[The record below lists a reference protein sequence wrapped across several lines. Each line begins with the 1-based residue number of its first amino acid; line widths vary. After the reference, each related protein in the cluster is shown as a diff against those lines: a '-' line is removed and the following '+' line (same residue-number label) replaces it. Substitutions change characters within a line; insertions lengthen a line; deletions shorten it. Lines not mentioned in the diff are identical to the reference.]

1 MTKDIAPEITQAW
14 NRFVSGAA
22 IDDGIVRAEVA
33 ASWQRC
39 SAASVNPYHNGVS
52 HLLLDQR
59 QLEDLRSKKR
69 NLLQIARLF
78 MANLYRFVAG
88 SGFIVMLSDEHGYI
102 MEVIGDRE
110 TMTVATQLNLSQGAS
125 WVEEEVGTNGIGTA
139 LATQKPVQISGAEHY
154 CQKVH
159 FWTCSAAPILDSQG
173 KIMGILQMSGP
184 NWKTHEH
191 TLGMVVAAVEA
202 IKNQLRLHLRN
213 RDLSLLNNRLKNVIL
228 TVSEGI
234 IVIDKRGM
242 IEQINPIAETIFCQP
257 EAKIKG
263 NSIED
268 YLGESVSVREMLA
281 RGKSFKD
288 SEVVTY
294 TSKGSTNCL
303 SSGKPIRD
311 DKGDFSGGVIFIN
324 PIPQNKHY
332 VNRGSGEPAAFEF
345 AAIIGE
351 SKELQKGIKLAKIAA
366 ASKSHVLLQGE
377 SGTGKEVFAQAIHNS
392 SSRRNG
398 PFVAINCGAIPREL
412 IGSELFGYEGGSF
425 TGAKSGGRA
434 GKFELAS
441 GGTLFLDEI
450 GDMPLEQQVSL
461 LRVLQDKHVMK
472 IGGYQSVPVDV
483 RIICATNKNLREEV
497 RKGTFRQDLFFR
509 LNVINIFLPP
519 LRERREDIPLLFR
532 SFYKEIC
539 PRLGVDLL
547 PVDSRVVSYLSQY
560 NWPGNVRELQN
571 VIERM
576 VNLAQGQGIRPEL
589 LPDEILFP
597 DPSASQP
604 ERERFSDSA
613 MSLKA
618 LQKVNTLSTDQ
629 DKLSIKKLLAKNER
643 QEIIDKLLTYQGNI
657 SHTAKEMGISRNSLY
672 KKLKKL
678 DITVR

>member
-1 MTKDIAPEITQAW
+1 MTKDTAPEITRAW
-14 NRFVSGAA
+14 TKFVSNSA

-52 HLLLDQR
+52 QLLLDQK
-59 QLEDLRSKKR
+59 QLKDLRAKKR
-69 NLLQIARLF
+69 SLLHIARLF

-102 MEVIGDRE
+102 LEVIGDRE
-110 TMTVATQLNLSQGAS
+110 TMDIATQLNLRQGAS

-173 KIMGILQMSGP
+173 KIMGVLQMSGP

-202 IKNQLRLHLRN
+202 FKIQIRVHLKN

-234 IVIDKRGM
+234 IVLNKGGL
-242 IEQINPIAETIFCQP
+242 IEQINPIAETILHQP
-257 EAKIKG
+257 EAEIKG
-263 NSIED
+263 NPITK
-268 YLGESVSVREMLA
+268 YLGKSALIQEMLA
-281 RGKSFKD
+281 EGKSFKS
-288 SEVVTY
+288 SEITTY
-294 TSKGSTNCL
+294 TPKGSTNCL

-311 DKGDFSGGVIFIN
+311 DKGDLSGGVLFIN
-324 PIPQNKHY
+324 PIPQNKHCA
-332 VNRGSGEPAAFEF
+332 NRGNGAPAAFEF
-345 AAIIGE
+345 SAIIGVN
-351 SKELQKGIKLAKIAA
+351 KELQKGIELAKIAA
-366 ASKSHVLLQGE
+366 ASKSHVLIQGE

-398 PFVAINCGAIPREL
+398 PFVPINCGAIPREL
-412 IGSELFGYEGGSF
+412 IGSELFGYEGGAF
-425 TGAKSGGRA
+425 TGAKSGGRP
-434 GKFELAS
+434 GKFELAA

-450 GDMPLEQQVSL
+450 GDMPLEQQVAL
-461 LRVLQDKHVMK
+461 LRVLQDKRVMR
-472 IGGYQSVPVDV
+472 IGGYQSVLMDV

-497 RKGTFRQDLFFR
+497 RKGNFRQDLFFR
-509 LNVINIFLPP
+509 LNVLNISLPP

-532 SFYKEIC
+532 AFYKEIC
-539 PRLGVDLL
+539 TKLGVDLL
-547 PVDSRVVSYLSQY
+547 PVDSRVVTYLSQY
-560 NWPGNVRELQN
+560 HWPGNVRELQN

-576 VNLAQGQGIRPEL
+576 VNLAQGQGIRPQH
-589 LPDEILFP
+589 LPDEILLP

-613 MSLKA
+613 KRLNE
-618 LQKVNTLSTDQ
+618 LNKVNTLTNDQ
-629 DKLSIKKLLAKNER
+629 DKLSIKKLLARNER
-643 QEIIDKLLTYQGNI
+643 QEIINKLLTCQGNI

-678 DITVR
+678 EIPLR

>member
-39 SAASVNPYHNGVS
+39 SEASVNPYHNGVS

-59 QLEDLRSKKR
+59 QLEDLRAKKR
-69 NLLQIARLF
+69 SLLQIARLF
-78 MANLYRFVAG
+78 MTNLYRFVAG

-173 KIMGILQMSGP
+173 KIMGVLQMSGP

-202 IKNQLRLHLRN
+202 FKIQIRAHLKN

-234 IVIDKRGM
+234 IVLNKGGL
-242 IEQINPIAETIFCQP
+242 IEQINPIAETILHQP
-257 EAKIKG
+257 EAEIKG
-263 NSIED
+263 NPITK
-268 YLGESVSVREMLA
+268 YLGKSALIQEMLA
-281 RGKSFKD
+281 EGKSFKS
-288 SEVVTY
+288 SEITTY
-294 TSKGSTNCL
+294 TPKGSTNCL
-303 SSGKPIRD
+303 SSGKPVRD
-311 DKGDFSGGVIFIN
+311 DKGDLSGGVLFIN
-324 PIPQNKHY
+324 PIPRNKHCA
-332 VNRGSGEPAAFEF
+332 NRGSGAPAAYEF
-345 AAIIGE
+345 SAIIGVN
-351 SKELQKGIKLAKIAA
+351 KELQKGIELAKIAA
-366 ASKSHVLLQGE
+366 TSKSHVLIQGE

-398 PFVAINCGAIPREL
+398 PFVPINCGAIPREL
-412 IGSELFGYEGGSF
+412 IGSELFGYEGGAF
-425 TGAKSGGRA
+425 TGAKSGGRP
-434 GKFELAS
+434 GKFELAA

-450 GDMPLEQQVSL
+450 GDMPLEQQVAL
-461 LRVLQDKHVMK
+461 LRVLQDKRVMR
-472 IGGYQSVPVDV
+472 IGGYQSVLVDV

-497 RKGTFRQDLFFR
+497 RKGNFRQDLFFR
-509 LNVINIFLPP
+509 LNVLNISLPP

-532 SFYKEIC
+532 AFYKELC
-539 PRLGVDLL
+539 TKLGVNLL
-547 PVDSRVVSYLSQY
+547 PVDSRVVTYLSQY
-560 NWPGNVRELQN
+560 HWPGNVRELQN

-576 VNLAQGQGIRPEL
+576 VNLAQGQGIRPEH
-589 LPDEILFP
+589 LPDEILLP
-597 DPSASQP
+597 DPSVSQP

-613 MSLKA
+613 KRLNA
-618 LQKVNTLSTDQ
+618 LNKVNTLTNDQ
-629 DKLSIKKLLAKNER
+629 DKLSIKKLLARNER
-643 QEIIDKLLTYQGNI
+643 QEIINKLLTCQGNI

-678 DITVR
+678 EITLR